1 MNADEVL
8 EKLLAAGNWPA
19 AAAGI
24 LTAAWI
30 MFRGKNDHPE
40 WAEKSDLDD
49 LKDEVKRM
57 DGKVDGLD
65 TKVDKLGETVHN
77 AREALARIE
86 GLLEGQKR

>member
-30 MFRGKNDHPE
+30 MFRGKNLHPE
-40 WAEKSDLDD
+40 WAEKSDLFD
-49 LKDEVKRM
+49 LKDEVRHI
-57 DGKVDGLD
+57 DEKVDN
-65 TKVDKLGETVHN
+65 VIETVH
-77 AREALARIE
+77 ATRETLARIE